1 MSAEKDFRTGIA
13 ELDYLRDTLFGP
25 IAMQATCRVRLA
37 TVEQNG
43 RVLRELTILGEVPA
57 DLPKSTVIRVAIE
70 GRIEAGPIRDHYR
83 VKDAE
88 EEQFKLLFENEHR
101 RSLH

>member
-1 MSAEKDFRTGIA
+1 MNAEKDFRTGIA
-13 ELDYLRDTLFGP
+13 EIDYSRDTLFGP
-25 IAMQATCRVRLA
+25 IAMQATCRVCLE

-43 RVLRELTILGEVPA
+43 LVLRELTILGEVPD
-57 DLPKSTVIRVAIE
+57 DLPKSTVIRVAIN
-70 GRIEAGPIRDHYR
+70 GCIEAGPIRDHYR

-88 EEQFKLLFENEHR
+88 AEQFKLLFENEYR